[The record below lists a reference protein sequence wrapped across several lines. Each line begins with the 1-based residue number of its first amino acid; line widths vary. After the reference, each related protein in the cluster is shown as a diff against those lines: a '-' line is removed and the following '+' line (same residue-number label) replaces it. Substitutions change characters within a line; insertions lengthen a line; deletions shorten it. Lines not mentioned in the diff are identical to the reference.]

1 MTCVFAP
8 LQHQTL
14 AAVGCETYL
23 WLECFSGTPAPMIC
37 WPCVHCGARTHYPKI
52 VFFVPNLCMNPE
64 EDHTHYPPQHPLE
77 DSTHHLLY
85 PTLDN
90 PVTVDRPWHSQAAND
105 HNRPVMPSTI
115 QSAINFPATCM
126 KCVVPITVPGSALT
140 RTVPFSKP
148 TPWTPLQ
155 SFILERELSDHPD
168 QAFVKQLINDPCH
181 GCFISYKGPQFSYYA
196 NNLVSAYQH
205 PTNYQCHSTK

>member
-1 MTCVFAP
+1 MKQPWQGSLISCLTKAWSGWSLNSRSRMNDCNGVQGVGLENGTVLVRAEPGTVIGTTPFIQVAGKLMADWMVEGMTGLLWSLAAWLCSWTMTCVFAP

-14 AAVGCETYL
+14 AAVGCEIYL

-77 DSTHHLLY
+77 DSTYHLLY

-90 PVTVDRPWHSQAAND
+90 PVTVDQPWSCEW
-105 HNRPVMPSTI
+105 V
-115 QSAINFPATCM
+115 
-126 KCVVPITVPGSALT
+126 
-140 RTVPFSKP
+140 
-148 TPWTPLQ
+148 LQ
-155 SFILERELSDHPD
+155 LVACR
-168 QAFVKQLINDPCH
+168 
-181 GCFISYKGPQFSYYA
+181 SYYS
-196 NNLVSAYQH
+196 LVHNQL
-205 PTNYQCHSTK
+205 